1 MCVTNNELADLLEL
15 TKLVLNLISDLC
27 VFAFSLLLSVTGPVK
42 EEDVL
47 VLPLDSLKFDTHA
60 SAVQTVL
67 DHFGQ
72 VLYFIFLYCLEVVVM
87 DMGYII
93 MMTLLIKI
101 IIKVFVMTLLI
112 KIIIK
117 VFVKCKIVSVET
129 ILSA

>member
-1 MCVTNNELADLLEL
+1 M
-15 TKLVLNLISDLC
+15 
-27 VFAFSLLLSVTGPVK
+27 FAFSLLLSVTGPVK

-67 DHFGQ
+67 DHFGL

-101 IIKVFVMTLLI
+101 IIKVFV
-112 KIIIK
+112 
-117 VFVKCKIVSVET
+117 KCKIVSVET